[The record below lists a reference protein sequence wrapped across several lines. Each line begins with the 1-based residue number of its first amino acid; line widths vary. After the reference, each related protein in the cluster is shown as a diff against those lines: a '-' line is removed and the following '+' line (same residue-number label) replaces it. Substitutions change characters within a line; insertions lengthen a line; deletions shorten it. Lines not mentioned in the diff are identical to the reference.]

1 MSNPTNNRR
10 NQRVQNITVPEG
22 TTVAEFSSYAG
33 AVDCVDQLIRH
44 EFPAPMVAIVG
55 TDLRTVERVR
65 GKLSYG
71 RVAIQG
77 AITGSW
83 LGLIIGLL
91 FGDPLGVSGNTNQAA
106 TLGTF
111 SLGAAIVLG
120 AGVGMLVNVLRFSF
134 ARKSHEFLSASAV
147 VAASYAV
154 VVPNDLANQA
164 TAAINEHRNNCVN
177 GDK

>member
-1 MSNPTNNRR
+1 M
-10 NQRVQNITVPEG
+10 
-22 TTVAEFSSYAG
+22 AEFSNYAG
-33 AVDCVDQLIRH
+33 AVDCVDQMIRH
-44 EFPAPMVAIVG
+44 GFPAPMAAIVG

-83 LGLIIGLL
+83 LGLIVGIL
-91 FGDPLGVSGNTNQAA
+91 FGDPTGTAA
-106 TLGTF
+106 AGAASLGTF

-134 ARKSHEFLSASAV
+134 ARKSHEFLSSSAV

-154 VVPNDLANQA
+154 VVPHDLANQA
-164 TAAINEHRNNCVN
+164 TNAINEHRTNCIN
-177 GDK
+177 GEQQ